1 MKEETTDTK
10 TSDLKRIL
18 QFRLKQKKDKKSRIK
33 LMLNKTSSQIVA
45 YDYYLAT
52 NQLS

>member
-18 QFRLKQKKDKKSRIK
+18 QFRLKQKKDKSRIK